1 MRTALNKLNDEGIVR
16 PDARGGRHA
25 SLREKDSA
33 TRSAAH
39 IQLFPRMESH
49 FCRQS
54 TTREYLH
61 PDLTIK
67 KMYYFYV
74 QEGRQPECSYY
85 TYRSVFKS
93 LNLSFHH
100 PKKGQCSLCS
110 SYKEG
115 STETKAKL
123 EDSFAA
129 HIAEKDSVRKKK
141 KDAKESSQENPE
153 VIASAVFD
161 LQQNVCGFR
170 MLLDRDASF
179 EHQGSSGGRSARR
192 LGNQNYATVY
202 GRVCNRERFRL
213 RREPYRKVSTAIE
226 NHQTSSNKLSGR
238 LWISRFGINR
248 CYDGIMAESSGPTV
262 NNAEC
267 HSSVE

>member
-1 MRTALNKLNDEGIVR
+1 MRAALNKLNDEGIVR

-33 TRSAAH
+33 TRSAVLAH

-74 QEGRQPECSYY
+74 QEGRQPQCSYH
-85 TYRSVFKS
+85 TYRRVFKS

-100 PKKGQCSLCS
+100 PKKDQCNLCS

-153 VIASAVFD
+153 IMEIKEKVEAELGVKYNEGQIWKKIQNIKTRLKAKTDRNQTGNKPIKLKGWEQELLNFLQKSVDYTPTACAEEETITEEAS
-161 LQQNVCGFR
+161 
-170 MLLDRDASF
+170 
-179 EHQGSSGGRSARR
+179 GSSGPV
-192 LGNQNYATVY
+192 LEATIMKA
-202 GRVCNRERFRL
+202 GPSK
-213 RREPYRKVSTAIE
+213 EPSKKNE
-226 NHQTSSNKLSGR
+226 NE
-238 LWISRFGINR
+238 
-248 CYDGIMAESSGPTV
+248 D
-262 NNAEC
+262 
-267 HSSVE
+267 